1 MKSNKTQPKPTP
13 KSGGKK
19 PVVVKTLERR
29 TREIALPKSEIKTK
43 KVKDMED
50 AYIKT
55 GKTYVSKA
63 LKGDSKSWDKAMD
76 AGTQAAMLNP
86 KVGREL
92 LRNKMDKKP
101 YKRALPK
108 KK

>member
-1 MKSNKTQPKPTP
+1 MTTKKQPKPMA
-13 KSGGKK
+13 KK

-29 TREIALPKSEIKTK
+29 TREAALPTREIKTK